1 MQQYEVWM
9 ANLNPAKGTMV
20 GKVRPVVIVQTD
32 LLNGEHPSTLVCP
45 LTTRVKSGFT
55 YLRVHVV
62 GEMVE
67 QPSDVLVD
75 QLTALDNKRLVKR
88 LGKLTNEQSQQ
99 LQRGLSV
106 MLDF

>member
-1 MQQYEVWM
+1 MLQYEVWL
-9 ANLNPAKGTMV
+9 ANLNPSKGTMV

-55 YLRVHVV
+55 YLRVHVPDSFV
-62 GEMVE
+62 D

-75 QLTALDNKRLVKR
+75 QLTAIDKKRLVKR
-88 LGKLTNEQSQQ
+88 LGKLSDEQSLQ
-99 LQRGLSV
+99 LQRGLKV
-106 MLDF
+106 LLDL